1 MNPRPSVIVDGV
13 TAHTVAD
20 CPHPIGSPAG
30 IAWCRKFT
38 WLQSSDRDFLRA
50 ARAAADDRI
59 EAVTGHRMPRNYTGW
74 PPFITINGIDMN
86 QHMISLPLPEQHPF
100 IVDWGSGDIIVQTLT
115 VDD

>member
-38 WLQSSDRDFLRA
+38 WLQSADRDFLRA

-59 EAVTGHRMPRNYTGW
+59 EAVTGWRMGEATAAW
-74 PPFITINGIDMN
+74 PP
-86 QHMISLPLPEQHPF
+86 
-100 IVDWGSGDIIVQTLT
+100 IVVAWGGGDADDTFVSTLTT
-115 VDD
+115 VDDNGDITHTTRNMKRTAFVDD